1 MDFFLPDK
9 KREGKLR
16 DRHLITYCVD
26 IYLGLARVIDVHETT
41 SYLLYHSTPG
51 ESPRLNSVG
60 TPNQILI
67 NSKAFKMVA
76 R

>member
-26 IYLGLARVIDVHETT
+26 IYLGLTRVIDVQETITLYASNINPLLT
-41 SYLLYHSTPG
+41 SKT
-51 ESPRLNSVG
+51 
-60 TPNQILI
+60 
-67 NSKAFKMVA
+67 
-76 R
+76 